1 MLADS
6 APEAIYSSD
15 MLPLQVIHQITLP
28 FIYRGP
34 QDSGLLS
41 PLHQLIL
48 VITPGNWLLNLSGP
62 CLRLRDQTTCPS
74 QTDAEAY
81 GSK

>member
-41 PLHQLIL
+41 PLRQLIFGYHTWKL
-48 VITPGNWLLNLSGP
+48 ATQPFGSLFEIKGPNYLSFS
-62 CLRLRDQTTCPS
+62 D
-74 QTDAEAY
+74 
-81 GSK
+81 